1 MIMKIPT
8 VLITLLIVCSF
19 GGSLLQAQEPA
30 TPAFSDQVDV
40 PSILKVSNAVAD
52 WQLANPYKRA
62 DWDWTEGAL
71 WTGLTA
77 HAQTTG
83 DEKYVDAMKKV
94 SEDLS
99 YKLGPRRGF
108 GDDHCVGQLHLW
120 HYLRD
125 ELPAQLAP
133 TLEVMDAY
141 VSRPHD
147 ESLLWVNHIHMREWA
162 WCDAMYM
169 SPPTLTALYSATGDS
184 RYIDVMDK
192 LWWKT
197 CDYLYDKEAQLY
209 WRDSTY
215 FKKREANGE
224 KMFWS
229 RGNGWV
235 FAGLPHV
242 LQHMPADYPSRPRYE
257 KLFQEMAAKLKSLQT
272 ANGSWRASLLDP
284 DSYPSPESSG
294 TAFFTYGFLWGIN
307 QGILSEK
314 EYMPSALKG
323 WKRLVKNVHADGKL
337 GFVQPVGADPR
348 KVTFDQT
355 AVYGVGG
362 FLLCAHELDK
372 FLILSQS
379 KTAKM
384 TAMNPSEVNRLN
396 EVVTVDWK
404 FVKGKLSNAT
414 SKNIGV
420 YDLRTGYFL
429 PTQVVDD
436 NQDGKPDALL
446 MQLDMT
452 PKEKRL
458 LKLCV
463 FGKDRPNFRTSQLV
477 ARFVPERK
485 DDFAWEND
493 RIAFRTYG
501 PALAAEKARGGV
513 DVWTKSVRTP
523 IVNQW
528 YKKGDAF
535 YHTDNG
541 TGLDGYKVGSTLG
554 CGGLGYLTA
563 KGDLVTSPV
572 FSKWKV
578 IEQGPLRL
586 KFILSYEPVDVD
598 TAKITET
605 RTITMVAG
613 RHDFR
618 VESSF
623 KVDGNA
629 AKIKPVAG
637 LALRKPKH
645 RPSVSNGHF
654 FGYWDAVMAKKNGH
668 IGTYI
673 LNEDSASNGYQTKQS
688 QLLKI
693 LAQDLKKPVRYRAGA
708 IWEKVD
714 TAPTLKFEK
723 LLYQHSHTSRHP
735 ITTK

>member
-1 MIMKIPT
+1 MKTIIISC
-8 VLITLLIVCSF
+8 VSLFACFS
-19 GGSLLQAQEPA
+19 GGLWLQAKEPE
-30 TPAFSDQVDV
+30 TPAFADSVDV
-40 PSILKVSNAVAD
+40 PSLFKVSNAVAD

-83 DEKYVDAMKKV
+83 DEKYYDAMKKV
-94 SEDLS
+94 SEGLE

-133 TLEVMDAY
+133 TQEVLDAY

-147 ESLLWVNHIHMREWA
+147 EPLLWVNHVHMREWA
-162 WCDAMYM
+162 WCDSMYM
-169 SPPTLTALYSATGDS
+169 SPPTLTALYSATGNS
-184 RYIDVMDK
+184 RYIDTMDK

-197 CDYLYDKEAQLY
+197 YDYLYDKEEHLY

-242 LQHMPADYPSRPRYE
+242 LQHMPADYPSRPRYIQ
-257 KLFQEMAAKLKSLQT
+257 LFKEMAAKLKSLQT
-272 ANGSWRASLLDP
+272 DNGSWRASLLDP

-307 QGILSEK
+307 QGILPEK
-314 EYMPSALKG
+314 EYMPAALKG

-348 KVTFDQT
+348 KVTFEQT

-362 FLLCAHELDK
+362 FLQCAHELHK
-372 FLILSQS
+372 NLILSHS
-379 KTAKM
+379 KTADL
-384 TAMNPSEVNRLN
+384 TAVNPSAVNRLN
-396 EVVTVDWK
+396 EVVSVEWK
-404 FVKGKLSNAT
+404 LVQQKQPKAT
-414 SKNIGV
+414 NKNVGV
-420 YDLRTGYFL
+420 YDRRTGYFL
-429 PTQVVDD
+429 PIQVVDN
-436 NQDGKPDALL
+436 NQNGKPDALL
-446 MQLDMT
+446 MQLDMS
-452 PKEKRL
+452 PKEQRH

-463 FGKDRPNFRTSQLV
+463 FGKERPRFRKSQLT

-493 RIAFRTYG
+493 RIAFRIYG
-501 PALAAEKARGGV
+501 PALAVEKARGGV

-528 YKKGDAF
+528 YEKGDAY
-535 YHTDNG
+535 YHADNG
-541 TGLDGYKVGSTLG
+541 TGLDGYKVGASLG

-563 KGDLVTSPV
+563 KGKLVTSPV
-572 FSKWKV
+572 FAKWKM

-586 KFILSYEPVDVD
+586 KFQLSYDPVEVD
-598 TAKITET
+598 AAKISET
-605 RTITMVAG
+605 RTIMMVAG
-613 RHDFR
+613 RHDFT
-618 VESSF
+618 VNSQF
-623 KVDGNA
+623 NVDGKVD
-629 AKIKPVAG
+629 KIKPVAG
-637 LALRKPKH
+637 LVLRNLKH
-645 RPSVSNGHF
+645 RVSVISGQF
-654 FGYWDAVMAKKNGH
+654 LGYWDDTMAQKHGY
-668 IGTYI
+668 IGTYL
-673 LNEDSASNGYQTKQS
+673 LNSDSANHKYLIKEK
-688 QLLKI
+688 QLLKV
-693 LAQDLKKPVRYRAGA
+693 LANDLSQPVQYRAGA
-708 IWEKVD
+708 VWQKVD
-714 TAPTLKFEK
+714 AATPLDFEQGI
-723 LLYQHSHTSRHP
+723 YHSSHTSRHP
-735 ITTK
+735 ITVK